1 MPIRAAADLGA
12 WLTRYVEDLRVRH
25 YAASSLKQ
33 VQIDGARLVQ
43 YLYARGVKR
52 PRGVTEAH
60 LAAYARALARWT
72 TRRGERLAP
81 ASRTIALS
89 VARRFFAFLA
99 RREVV
104 LWNPA
109 HVLAIPKIRSLPRG
123 VLTIAQAHRLV
134 ATPNLYDPIGVR
146 DRAILETLYGTGL
159 RLGEVVRADLTDL
172 DLRNRVL
179 LVRTGKGRKDRI
191 VPIGAAAVTAL
202 DHYLTDTRPRLANA
216 GEPALFVNRNG
227 RRLQA
232 PGLRVRVHNAGHRIG
247 VTLHPTR
254 AAPRVRDAS
263 AARRCRPAP
272 RASAPRPSLAHHHR
286 DLHARRDHGS
296 AIGDPELSSA
306 RTGASASSETVKSI
320 VLATHITTPMSTWWR
335 PVSMPEPDVC
345 APIDPNG
352 NLAADG
358 LTSYTWNAR
367 NQLVGMS
374 GVTSASF
381 AYDAL
386 GRRQSKTISGT
397 ATNFLYDKLNLVQEL
412 SNGTPSANLLSGS
425 LIDETLTRSDSN
437 GSTTLLTDAQR
448 STIGLADAS
457 GAVQTSYTFE
467 PFGQTQVSGSPSAN
481 ATEFAS
487 RENDGV
493 GLYYYRSRFYS
504 PALQRFL
511 SEDPKGFAGGD
522 VNLFAYVS
530 NSPVT
535 FVDPL
540 GLDQTIWDFGGNG
553 RYGPRNGN
561 WGGSDWSGGQV
572 PGRNGGRDG
581 TLPPTDSADRCYM
594 EHDRCYERCSDH
606 RRCDEQLL
614 RCLHNLPWDP
624 RNWPE
629 PPRPGTL
636 LDTLRFMTYAE
647 GYFGTLVNGY
657 MMPW

>member
-1 MPIRAAADLGA
+1 VPIRAAADLGA

-216 GEPALFVNRNG
+216 GEPALFVNRHG

>member
-1 MPIRAAADLGA
+1 VPIRAAADLGA

-522 VNLFAYVS
+522 VNLF
-530 NSPVT
+530 
-535 FVDPL
+535 VDPL

>member
-1 MPIRAAADLGA
+1 VPIRAAADLGA

>member
-1 MPIRAAADLGA
+1 
-12 WLTRYVEDLRVRH
+12 
-25 YAASSLKQ
+25 
-33 VQIDGARLVQ
+33 
-43 YLYARGVKR
+43 
-52 PRGVTEAH
+52 
-60 LAAYARALARWT
+60 
-72 TRRGERLAP
+72 
-81 ASRTIALS
+81 
-89 VARRFFAFLA
+89 
-99 RREVV
+99 
-104 LWNPA
+104 
-109 HVLAIPKIRSLPRG
+109 VLASQSEPDSI
-123 VLTIAQAHRLV
+123 
-134 ATPNLYDPIGVR
+134 
-146 DRAILETLYGTGL
+146 
-159 RLGEVVRADLTDL
+159 
-172 DLRNRVL
+172 
-179 LVRTGKGRKDRI
+179 
-191 VPIGAAAVTAL
+191 IGAAAS
-202 DHYLTDTRPRLANA
+202 
-216 GEPALFVNRNG
+216 
-227 RRLQA
+227 
-232 PGLRVRVHNAGHRIG
+232 I
-247 VTLHPTR
+247 
-254 AAPRVRDAS
+254 AAPCV
-263 AARRCRPAP
+263 
-272 RASAPRPSLAHHHR
+272 
-286 DLHARRDHGS
+286 G
-296 AIGDPELSSA
+296 
-306 RTGASASSETVKSI
+306 
-320 VLATHITTPMSTWWR
+320 
-335 PVSMPEPDVC
+335 
-345 APIDPNG
+345 APIDANG
-352 NLAADG
+352 NLGSDG

>member
-12 WLTRYVEDLRVRH
+12 WLTRYVEDVRVRH

-216 GEPALFVNRNG
+216 GEPALFVNRHG

>member
-12 WLTRYVEDLRVRH
+12 WLTRYVEDVRVRH